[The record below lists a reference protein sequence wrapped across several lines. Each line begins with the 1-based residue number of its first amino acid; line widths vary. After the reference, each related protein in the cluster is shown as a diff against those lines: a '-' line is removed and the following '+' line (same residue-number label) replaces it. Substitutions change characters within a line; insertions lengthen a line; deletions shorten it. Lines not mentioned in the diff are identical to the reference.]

1 MKVEVCRARLP
12 LWGYKVAQSLFG
24 LSMWSLW
31 VFGGL
36 PSVVQECCWDIC
48 EKSMMGFLLLPVCQ
62 SLLNLMFWDFKLVVL
77 LSVIWVGKGTPKAC
91 HALVPV

>member
-1 MKVEVCRARLP
+1 MKVGVCRARLP

-24 LSMWSLW
+24 LSMWSLLGVW
-31 VFGGL
+31 GCSL
-36 PSVVQECCWDIC
+36 VQECCWEVC
-48 EKSMMGFLLLPVCQ
+48 EKSVMGFVLLSVCQ

-91 HALVPV
+91 HTLVPV